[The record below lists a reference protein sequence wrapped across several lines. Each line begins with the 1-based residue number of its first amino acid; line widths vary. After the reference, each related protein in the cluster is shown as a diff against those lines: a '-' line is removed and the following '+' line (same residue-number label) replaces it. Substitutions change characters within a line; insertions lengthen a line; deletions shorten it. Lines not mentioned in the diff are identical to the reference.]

1 MLGISIFFLI
11 FAGMKKD
18 GLIASLLDFVFPRF
32 CPACGARL
40 RIDEE
45 AVCLHCNIL
54 LPRTNHWQTPSEN
67 SMEQLFRGRVKV
79 EKAAAFFRYKSKT
92 DNAGIVYDFKYHH
105 RPQLALKMGVMMA
118 EEMKGHGFFDGI
130 DCIVPVPLSLK
141 RRMKRGYNQSEMLAR
156 GAGKVTGLP
165 VLPWVVIRNRFD
177 GSQTHLSKWERDSN
191 VKGVFELRDADSIA
205 GKHVLVVDDVITTGA
220 TVASC
225 AGELLRARD
234 CRVSVLSLG
243 FAGKRE

>member
-1 MLGISIFFLI
+1 
-11 FAGMKKD
+11 MKKD
-18 GLIASLLDFVFPRF
+18 GLFASLLNFVFPRF
-32 CPACGARL
+32 CPICGRRL
-40 RIDEE
+40 RIDED
-45 AVCLHCNIL
+45 AICLHCNIL
-54 LPRTNHWQTPSEN
+54 LPRTNHGKSLSDN
-67 SMEQLFRGRVKV
+67 NLAQLFDGRVVVKR
-79 EKAAAFFRYKSKT
+79 AAAFFLYSSKT
-92 DNAGIVYDFKYHH
+92 DNASIVYDFKYHH
-105 RPQLALKMGVMMA
+105 RPQLALQMGALMA
-118 EEMKGHGFFDGI
+118 EEMKGYGLFEGI

-156 GAGKVTGLP
+156 GIGRVTGLP
-165 VLPWVVIRNRFD
+165 VLPWVVIRKRFD

-191 VKGVFELRDADSIA
+191 VEGVFELRDADSIA